1 MKPLYL
7 ASLYYDNEIV
17 SGANKRFDGMGKCFV
32 SRLGD
37 SFKTIVCES
46 QRPPWVREENC
57 IFVPPFSS
65 NLQKLKSF
73 LHFGHALRKLEAGTV
88 INDFIPIPFM
98 ALRKHAHF
106 QLIHDFRDF
115 TEYKR
120 DQLPLT
126 APLILCWELRRCQ
139 KIITVSEA
147 SKRDG
152 IERCGLRAD
161 KVVRS
166 YNGIDSAHGVK
177 FQDTERNIDLLY
189 VSTFEARKNHKAL
202 LQALAL
208 IDQPLKV
215 TFIGR
220 DHGLRPAMKE
230 LANAIHKKTGT
241 AFDFIDRI
249 DEQDLV
255 GIYQRTRTYV
265 CPSVLE
271 GFGMPLVEAL
281 AANCRIACSDIP
293 VFREVCQEHALY
305 FDPHDPDDM
314 AGCLRKSLAMSPP
327 TNAQQY
333 AEKFSW
339 DTITDDLLR
348 DIGYSC

>member
-1 MKPLYL
+1 MNPLYL

-17 SGANKRFDGMGKCFV
+17 SGANKRFDAIGRRLV

-37 SFKTIVCES
+37 SFKTIVCEG
-46 QRPPWVREENC
+46 QRPSWIREENC
-57 IFVPPFSS
+57 IFIPPFSS
-65 NLQKLKSF
+65 KLGKLKSF

-88 INDFIPIPFM
+88 INDFLPIPFM

-120 DQLPLT
+120 DQRPWVAT
-126 APLILCWELRRCQ
+126 LILRWELRRSQ
-139 KIITVSEA
+139 KIITVSEF

-152 IERCGLRAD
+152 IARCGLRPD
-161 KVVRS
+161 KVIRS
-166 YNGIDSAHGVK
+166 YNGIDGAYGAKS
-177 FQDTERNIDLLY
+177 QDTERTIDLLY
-189 VSTFEARKNHKAL
+189 VATFEARKNHKTL

-220 DHGLRPAMKE
+220 DHGLRPAIKE
-230 LANAIHKKTGT
+230 LADAVHKRTGT

-255 GIYQRTRTYV
+255 ETYQRTRTYV

-305 FDPHDPDDM
+305 FDPHDPDDL
-314 AGCLRKSLAMSPP
+314 ANCLHKSIAMSPP
-327 TNAQQY
+327 TNAQQHV
-333 AEKFSW
+333 EKFSW

-348 DIGYSC
+348 DIGYSR

>member
-1 MKPLYL
+1 MRPLYL

-17 SGANKRFDGMGKCFV
+17 SGANKRFDAMGKCLV

-37 SFKTIVCES
+37 SFKTIVCGG
-46 QRPPWVREENC
+46 QRPSWIREENC
-57 IFVPPFSS
+57 IFVPSFSS
-65 NLQKLKSF
+65 NLGKLKSF
-73 LHFGHALRKLEAGTV
+73 FHFGHALRKLEAGTV
-88 INDFIPIPFM
+88 INDFLPIPFM
-98 ALRKHAHF
+98 ALRRHSHF

-120 DQLPLT
+120 EQRPLVAT
-126 APLILCWELRRCQ
+126 LILRSELRRSQ
-139 KIITVSEA
+139 KIITVSES

-152 IERCGLRAD
+152 IERCGLQAD
-161 KVVRS
+161 KVIRS
-166 YNGIDSAHGVK
+166 YNGIDSAYGVK
-177 FQDTERNIDLLY
+177 SQDTERNIDLLY
-189 VSTFEARKNHKAL
+189 VSTFEARKNHQAL

-230 LANAIHKKTGT
+230 SANAVHKKTGT
-241 AFDFIDRI
+241 TFDFIDRI
-249 DEQDLV
+249 DEQELV
-255 GIYQRTRTYV
+255 ETYQRTRTYV

-281 AANCRIACSDIP
+281 AANCRVACSDIP
-293 VFREVCQEHALY
+293 VFREVCQEYALY
-305 FDPHDPDDM
+305 FDPHDPYDM
-314 AGCLRKSLAMSPP
+314 ADCLRQSIAMSPP

-348 DIGYSC
+348 DIGYSR